1 MPRGVASG
9 EATGP
14 GSLDREAPV
23 YTLRVMA
30 LTSPVPARR
39 PPSRQ
44 EPRSTTER
52 RLVLWLFVVTAGA
65 LLLVQEGAIT
75 GYDGQTMYEVTK
87 SMVERRDVAVAR
99 EWNSLPGRDGRYYG
113 RYGIGLSIV
122 GLLPYAAV
130 HAVAGTGDRADAL
143 GEAVVSA
150 TMPLIAA
157 ALVAAGYLLARRL
170 GARAGPA
177 LLVAIG
183 SVVGTFLLPYT
194 KEFFSEPLAAFGI
207 VLAVERVLARRPAAG
222 VGMAVAVLAR
232 PQSLVFVPLLLL
244 VVLRRQG
251 VRAVLGTAAPIGASV
266 VLTLAYN
273 LVRFGNPLHFGYQD
287 QGFTTPFLEG
297 AAGLLL
303 DPAKSVL
310 LFAPVVLLVPFALG
324 RLWRADRDAFTLIA
338 GNLAVTFVITATWF
352 SWMGGWAWGPRLLI
366 PGLVPAFAAVGP
378 WLSSG
383 FRRRLAVAL
392 LAVGFLVSV
401 PAVVVSTQA
410 QQLDTPP
417 PEIGPEILRQA
428 ELLGPIT
435 RHTVQDLYEPDR
447 DGRNYL
453 RYLSVWQVGAARV
466 FQRPGLLLAAVGT
479 LGLLAVV
486 LWSGRRTV
494 RAFRETAADPDR
506 LTGRPRYG
514 GSRAASSRRSS
525 TTEVGSRDSSD
536 GYCCRRTTE

>member
-1 MPRGVASG
+1 
-9 EATGP
+9 
-14 GSLDREAPV
+14 
-23 YTLRVMA
+23 MA

-39 PPSRQ
+39 PPPYRQ
-44 EPRSTTER
+44 EPRSTVER
-52 RLVLWLFVVTAGA
+52 RFVLWLFVVTAGA
-65 LLLVQEGAIT
+65 LLLIQEGAIT

-99 EWNSLPGRDGRYYG
+99 EWNALPGRDGHYYG
-113 RYGIGLSIV
+113 RYGLGLSIV
-122 GLLPYAAV
+122 GLLPYAGV

-143 GEAVVSA
+143 GEAAVSA

-157 ALVAAGYLLARRL
+157 VLVVSTYLLARRL
-170 GARAGPA
+170 GAHAGPA
-177 LLVAIG
+177 LLVAVG
-183 SVVGTFLLPYT
+183 SVAGTFLLPYT
-194 KEFFSEPLAAFGI
+194 KEFFSEPLAALGI
-207 VLAVERVLARRPAAG
+207 VLAIERALARRPAAAG
-222 VGMAVAVLAR
+222 VAMAVAVLAR
-232 PQSLVFVPLLLL
+232 PQSLVIVPLLLL

-266 VLTLAYN
+266 VLTVAYN
-273 LVRFGNPLHFGYQD
+273 LLRFGNPLHFGYQD

-303 DPAKSVL
+303 DPAKSLL
-310 LFAPVVLLVPFALG
+310 LFAPIVLLVPFALG
-324 RLWRADRDAFTLIA
+324 RLWRADWDAFTLIA
-338 GNLAVTFVITATWF
+338 GNLAITFLISATWMF
-352 SWMGGWAWGPRLLI
+352 WTGGWAWGPRLLI

-383 FRRRLAVAL
+383 FRRRLAATL

-417 PEIGPEILRQA
+417 PRIGPGILRQA

-435 RHTVQDLYEPDR
+435 RHTVQDLYEPDP

-466 FQRPGLLLAAVGT
+466 FQRPGLLLAVAGT
-479 LGLLAVV
+479 LGLLAAV
-486 LWSGRRTV
+486 LWSGRQAV
-494 RAFRETAADPDR
+494 RAFREAAADLDR
-506 LTGRPRYG
+506 
-514 GSRAASSRRSS
+514 
-525 TTEVGSRDSSD
+525 
-536 GYCCRRTTE
+536 